1 MNNVIT
7 IFRREM
13 RSYFNSPV
21 AYIVITLFLLVSGYF
36 FSSTL
41 FINNSADLRSLFGIA
56 GFILML
62 FTPAVTMR
70 LLAEERRAGTIEIL
84 VTLPVKD
91 EEIVVGK
98 FLAGFALTA
107 ISIVLTFIAYLTIA
121 SLGNA
126 DFGAAFGGY
135 LGLILM
141 SGVYVAIGLFTSSL
155 SPNQIIAFI
164 VGFVIIFAFFMLDKI
179 LAFLPDAL
187 TSFFEYLSIDYHYG
201 NISRGVI
208 DSGDLIYYF
217 SMIFFFLYLAVKMT
231 HLRKWR

>member
-41 FINNSADLRSLFGIA
+41 FLNNSADLRSLFGIA

-208 DSGDLIYYF
+208 DSRDLIYYF

-231 HLRKWR
+231 QLRKWR

>member
-84 VTLPVKD
+84 VTLPVND

-179 LAFLPDAL
+179 LPFLPDAL

-208 DSGDLIYYF
+208 DSRDLIYYF

>member
-1 MNNVIT
+1 MNNAIT

-41 FINNSADLRSLFGIA
+41 FLNNSADLRSLFGIA

-91 EEIVVGK
+91 EEIIVGK

-141 SGVYVAIGLFTSSL
+141 SGVYVSIGLFTSSL

-164 VGFVIIFAFFMLDKI
+164 VGFIIIFAFFMLDKI
-179 LAFLPDAL
+179 LPFLPDAL
-187 TSFFEYLSIDYHYG
+187 TSFFQYLSIDYHYS

-208 DSGDLIYYF
+208 DSRDLIYYF

-231 HLRKWR
+231 QLRKWR

>member
-1 MNNVIT
+1 MNNAIT

-41 FINNSADLRSLFGIA
+41 FLNNSADLRSLFGIS

-70 LLAEERRAGTIEIL
+70 LLAEERRSGTIEIL
-84 VTLPVKD
+84 VTLPIKD

-179 LAFLPDAL
+179 LPFLPDAL
-187 TSFFEYLSIDYHYG
+187 TSFFEYLSIDYHYN

-208 DSGDLIYYF
+208 DSRDLIYYF

-231 HLRKWR
+231 QLRKWR

>member
-1 MNNVIT
+1 MNNAIT

-41 FINNSADLRSLFGIA
+41 FLNNSADLRSLFGIA

-126 DFGAAFGGY
+126 DFGAALGGY

-179 LAFLPDAL
+179 LPFLPDAL
-187 TSFFEYLSIDYHYG
+187 ASFFEYLSIDYHYG

-208 DSGDLIYYF
+208 DSRDLIYYF

>member
-1 MNNVIT
+1 MNNAIT

-41 FINNSADLRSLFGIA
+41 FVNNSADLRSLFGIA

-208 DSGDLIYYF
+208 DSRDLIYYF

-231 HLRKWR
+231 QLRKWR

>member
-41 FINNSADLRSLFGIA
+41 FLNNSADLRSLFGIA

-126 DFGAAFGGY
+126 DFGAALGGY

-179 LAFLPDAL
+179 LPFLPDAL
-187 TSFFEYLSIDYHYG
+187 ASFFEYLSIDYHYG

-208 DSGDLIYYF
+208 DSRDLIYYF

>member
-1 MNNVIT
+1 MNNVMT

-126 DFGAAFGGY
+126 DFGAALGGY

-164 VGFVIIFAFFMLDKI
+164 VGFIIIFAFFMLDKI
-179 LAFLPDAL
+179 LPFLPDAL
-187 TSFFEYLSIDYHYG
+187 TSFFQYLSIDYHYS

-208 DSGDLIYYF
+208 DSRDLIYYF

-231 HLRKWR
+231 QLRKWR

>member
-1 MNNVIT
+1 MNNALT

-41 FINNSADLRSLFGIA
+41 FLNNSADLRSLFGIA

-84 VTLPVKD
+84 VTLPIKD

-121 SLGNA
+121 SLGNP

-141 SGVYVAIGLFTSSL
+141 GAVYVAIGMFTSSL

-164 VGFVIIFAFFMLDKI
+164 VGFVIIFAFFMLDKV
-179 LAFLPDAL
+179 LVFLPDAL
-187 TSFFEYLSIDYHYG
+187 ASFFEYLSIDYHYG

-208 DSGDLIYYF
+208 DSRDLIYYF

-231 HLRKWR
+231 QLRKWR

>member
-1 MNNVIT
+1 MNNVMT

-126 DFGAAFGGY
+126 DFGAALGGY

-164 VGFVIIFAFFMLDKI
+164 VGFVIIFTFFMLDKI
-179 LAFLPDAL
+179 LPFLPDAL
-187 TSFFEYLSIDYHYG
+187 ASFFEYLSIDYHYG

-208 DSGDLIYYF
+208 DSRDLIYYF

-231 HLRKWR
+231 QLRKWR

>member
-1 MNNVIT
+1 MNNAIT
-7 IFRREM
+7 IFNREM

-41 FINNSADLRSLFGIA
+41 FLNNSADLRSLFGIA

-126 DFGAAFGGY
+126 DFGASFGGY

-141 SGVYVAIGLFTSSL
+141 GGVYVAIGLFTSSL

-179 LAFLPDAL
+179 LPFLPDTLA
-187 TSFFEYLSIDYHYG
+187 SFFEYLSIDYHYS

-208 DSGDLIYYF
+208 DSRDLIYYF

-231 HLRKWR
+231 QLRKWS

>member
-1 MNNVIT
+1 MNNAIT

-36 FSSTL
+36 FSSSL
-41 FINNSADLRSLFGIA
+41 FINNSADLRTLFGIA

-84 VTLPVKD
+84 VTLPVRD

-187 TSFFEYLSIDYHYG
+187 ASFFEYLSIDYHYG

-208 DSGDLIYYF
+208 DSRDLIYYF
-217 SMIFFFLYLAVKMT
+217 SMMFFFLYLAVRMT
-231 HLRKWR
+231 QLRKWR

>member
-1 MNNVIT
+1 MNNAIT

-41 FINNSADLRSLFGIA
+41 FLNNSADLRSLFGIA

-70 LLAEERRAGTIEIL
+70 LLAEERRSGTIEIL

-135 LGLILM
+135 MGLILM

-179 LAFLPDAL
+179 LPFLPDAL

-208 DSGDLIYYF
+208 DSRDLIYYF

-231 HLRKWR
+231 QLRKWR

>member
-1 MNNVIT
+1 MNNAIT

-41 FINNSADLRSLFGIA
+41 FLNNSADLRSLFGIA

-84 VTLPVKD
+84 VTLPVTD

-107 ISIVLTFIAYLTIA
+107 ISIVLTFIAYLTITA
-121 SLGNA
+121 LGNA
-126 DFGAAFGGY
+126 DTGAAFGGY

-141 SGVYVAIGLFTSSL
+141 GGVYVAIGMFTSSL

-179 LAFLPDAL
+179 LPFMPDAL
-187 TSFFEYLSIDYHYG
+187 ASFFEYLSIDYHYG

-208 DSGDLIYYF
+208 DSRDLIYYF

-231 HLRKWR
+231 QLRKWR

>member
-1 MNNVIT
+1 
-7 IFRREM
+7 
-13 RSYFNSPV
+13 
-21 AYIVITLFLLVSGYF
+21 
-36 FSSTL
+36 
-41 FINNSADLRSLFGIA
+41 
-56 GFILML
+56 
-62 FTPAVTMR
+62 MR

-107 ISIVLTFIAYLTIA
+107 ISIVLTFIAYLTIS

-179 LAFLPDAL
+179 LPFLPDAL
-187 TSFFEYLSIDYHYG
+187 ASFFEYLSIDYHYG

-208 DSGDLIYYF
+208 DSRDLIYYF

-231 HLRKWR
+231 QLRKWR

>member
-1 MNNVIT
+1 MNNAIT

-36 FSSTL
+36 FSSNL
-41 FINNSADLRSLFGIA
+41 FINNSADLRTLFGIA

-84 VTLPVKD
+84 VTLPVRD

-187 TSFFEYLSIDYHYG
+187 ASFFEYLSIDYHYG

-208 DSGDLIYYF
+208 DSRDLIYYF
-217 SMIFFFLYLAVKMT
+217 SMMFFFLYLAVRMT
-231 HLRKWR
+231 QLRKWR

>member
-1 MNNVIT
+1 MNNALT

-41 FINNSADLRSLFGIA
+41 FLNNSADLRSLFGIA

-70 LLAEERRAGTIEIL
+70 LLAEERRSGTIEIL

-107 ISIVLTFIAYLTIA
+107 ISIVLTFVAYLTVT

-179 LAFLPDAL
+179 LPFMPDAL
-187 TSFFEYLSIDYHYG
+187 TSFLEYLSIDYHYN

-208 DSGDLIYYF
+208 DSRDLIYYF
-217 SMIFFFLYLAVKMT
+217 SMIFFFLYLAIKMT
-231 HLRKWR
+231 QLRKWR

>member
-1 MNNVIT
+1 MNNAIT

-41 FINNSADLRSLFGIA
+41 FLNNSADLRSLFGIA

-126 DFGAAFGGY
+126 DFGAALGGY

-179 LAFLPDAL
+179 LPFLPDAL

-208 DSGDLIYYF
+208 DSRDLIYYF

>member
-41 FINNSADLRSLFGIA
+41 FLNNSADLRSLFGIA

-187 TSFFEYLSIDYHYG
+187 TSFFEYLSIDYHYS

-208 DSGDLIYYF
+208 DSRDLIYYF

-231 HLRKWR
+231 QLRKWR

>member
-1 MNNVIT
+1 MNNILA
-7 IFRREM
+7 IFKREM

-21 AYIVITLFLLVSGYF
+21 AYIVITLFLLVSGYI

-41 FINNSADLRSLFGIA
+41 FLNNTADLRSLFGIA
-56 GFILML
+56 AFILML
-62 FTPAVTMR
+62 FTPAITMR

-84 VTLPVKD
+84 VTLPVED
-91 EEIVVGK
+91 REIVIGK

-141 SGVYVAIGLFTSSL
+141 GGVYVAIGLFTSSL
-155 SPNQIIAFI
+155 SHNQIIAFI
-164 VGFVIIFAFFMLDKI
+164 VGFVIIFAFFLLDKI
-179 LAFLPDAL
+179 LPFLPDTLA
-187 TSFFEYLSIDYHYG
+187 SFFEYLSVDYHYG

-208 DSGDLIYYF
+208 DTRDLIYYL
-217 SMIFFFLYLAVKMT
+217 SMIFFFLFLAVKMT
-231 HLRKWR
+231 ESRKWR

>member
-1 MNNVIT
+1 MNNALT
-7 IFRREM
+7 IFNREM

-41 FINNSADLRSLFGIA
+41 FVNNSADLRSLFGIA

-107 ISIVLTFIAYLTIA
+107 LSIILTFIAYLTIA

-141 SGVYVAIGLFTSSL
+141 GGVYVAIGLFTSSL

-179 LAFLPDAL
+179 LPFLPDAL
-187 TSFFEYLSIDYHYG
+187 SSFFEYLSIDYHYG

-208 DSGDLIYYF
+208 DSRDLIYYF

-231 HLRKWR
+231 QLRKWR

>member
-1 MNNVIT
+1 MNNVLT
-7 IFRREM
+7 IFRREI

-36 FSSTL
+36 FASTL
-41 FINNSADLRSLFGIA
+41 FVNNTADLRSLFGISS
-56 GFILML
+56 FILML
-62 FTPAVTMR
+62 FAPAITMR

-91 EEIVVGK
+91 SEIVVGK

-107 ISIVLTFIAYLTIA
+107 ISVILTFVAYLTIA

-141 SGVYVAIGLFTSSL
+141 GAVYVSIGLFTSSL
-155 SPNQIIAFI
+155 SANQIIAFI

-179 LAFLPDAL
+179 LPFLPDTLA
-187 TSFFEYLSIDYHYG
+187 SFFEYLSIDYHYS

-208 DSGDLIYYF
+208 DSRDLIYYF
-217 SMIFFFLYLAVKMT
+217 SMIFFFLYLAIKMT
-231 HLRKWR
+231 ESRKWR